1 MQITY
6 TGRHVD
12 LANGQVE
19 KIEEQF
25 AKVARL
31 LDGKARDG
39 VGEQK
44 ANVRISHEG
53 RLHQVEI
60 DINFHNH
67 ALVGSA
73 CAEDVNAAI
82 HDAIQ
87 KLEAQAIKV
96 TKRWSDAKHLSSKP
110 GSNQRNGANAAD

>member
-12 LANGQVE
+12 LPKAQVE

-25 AKVARL
+25 VKVSKL
-31 LDGKARDG
+31 LDGKAKDG

-67 ALVGSA
+67 ALVGTGS
-73 CAEDVNAAI
+73 AEDVNTAI
-82 HDAIQ
+82 HEAIH
-87 KLEAQAIKV
+87 KLEAQAVKV
-96 TKRWSDAKHLSSKP
+96 TKRWTDAKHLPAKP
-110 GSNQRNGANAAD
+110 SEANAAD

>member
-1 MQITY
+1 M
-6 TGRHVD
+6 D
-12 LANGQVE
+12 LVKAQVE
-19 KIEEQF
+19 KIEERF
-25 AKVARL
+25 AKVAKL
-31 LDGKARDG
+31 LDGKAKDG

-67 ALVGSA
+67 ALVGTS
-73 CAEDVNAAI
+73 CSEDVNTAI

-87 KLEAQAIKV
+87 KLEAQAVKV
-96 TKRWSDAKHLSSKP
+96 TKRWTDAKHLPAKP
-110 GSNQRNGANAAD
+110 SDANAAD

>member
-1 MQITY
+1 MHITY

-12 LANGQVE
+12 FAPGQVE

-25 AKVARL
+25 SKLAKL

-39 VGEQK
+39 VGQQE
-44 ANVRISHEG
+44 AHVRISHEG
-53 RLHQVEI
+53 RLHCVEI

-73 CAEDVNAAI
+73 SADDVNTAI
-82 HDAIQ
+82 HEAIH
-87 KLEAQAIKV
+87 KLEAQAVKV
-96 TKRWSDAKHLSSKP
+96 TKKWTDAKHVAKP
-110 GSNQRNGANAAD
+110 SDANAAD

>member
-1 MQITY
+1 MHITY

-12 LANGQVE
+12 LAKGQVE

-31 LDGKARDG
+31 LDGKTRDG
-39 VGEQK
+39 VGEQE
-44 ANVRISHEG
+44 AHVRISLEG
-53 RLHQVEI
+53 RRHCVEI

-73 CAEDVNAAI
+73 SAEDVNTAI
-82 HDAIQ
+82 HDAIH

-96 TKRWSDAKHLSSKP
+96 TKRWTDAKHVSTKP
-110 GSNQRNGANAAD
+110 SDANAAD

>member
-12 LANGQVE
+12 LTKAQVE

-25 AKVARL
+25 AKVAKL
-31 LDGKARDG
+31 LDGKAKDG

-44 ANVRISHEG
+44 ANVRISLEG
-53 RLHQVEI
+53 RLHHVEI

-67 ALVGSA
+67 ALVGTA
-73 CAEDVNAAI
+73 DAPDLNAAI
-82 HDAIQ
+82 HDAIH
-87 KLEAQAIKV
+87 KLEAQAVKV
-96 TKRWSDAKHLSSKP
+96 TKRWTDAKHLPTKP
-110 GSNQRNGANAAD
+110 SDANAAD